1 MTGATSG
8 SAVFDQAVQ
17 QLEKAGVP
25 DPLRDATVLLSD
37 ALQVPRHRLA
47 DSLLSPLP
55 EQAATRFAQAISARA
70 NRQPVSQIIG
80 RRAFWKHDFLV
91 TRDTLDPRPETET
104 LIEAALKLPFERVL
118 DLGTGSGAILIS
130 LLDERRQASGVGTD
144 ISAAALQVA
153 QRNAAAIGVAAEF
166 ILSDWFTDVQGQ
178 FDLIVSNPPYIALS
192 EMAELSP
199 EVREWEPWGALTDN
213 GDGLAAY
220 RSIAAGALSHLLSGG
235 RLLVE
240 IGPTQAEDVIAIFT
254 GSGLVE
260 TQIHRD
266 LDGRDRVI
274 MAQKPAQTADLR

>member
-8 SAVFDQAVQ
+8 PALLDQAVQ
-17 QLEKAGVP
+17 RLEKAGVP
-25 DPLRDATVLLSD
+25 DPLRDATVLLAD

-47 DSLLSPLP
+47 DALLSPLP
-55 EQAATRFAQAISARA
+55 DQAATRFAQAISARA

-104 LIEAALKLPFERVL
+104 LIEAALKWPFERVL

-153 QRNAAAIGVAAEF
+153 QRNAKAIGVAAEF

-220 RSIAAGALSHLLSGG
+220 RSIAAGALSHLLPGG

-260 TQIHRD
+260 TQIRRD